1 MKSENHRK
9 EKEKRAQEEEGVME
23 RFLLL
28 LFLDKEDVK
37 LLETEE
43 KKSVKRE
50 TKDWKLNRMEYGT
63 RKDGK
68 EIWNTNRNINFRKGG
83 CMAEKR

>member
-50 TKDWKLNRMEYGT
+50 TKD
-63 RKDGK
+63 
-68 EIWNTNRNINFRKGG
+68 
-83 CMAEKR
+83 

>member
-9 EKEKRAQEEEGVME
+9 EKEKIAQEEEGVRE

-28 LFLDKEDVK
+28 LFLDKEDLK

-43 KKSVKRE
+43 KKSVERE
-50 TKDWKLNRMEYGT
+50 TKD
-63 RKDGK
+63 
-68 EIWNTNRNINFRKGG
+68 
-83 CMAEKR
+83 